1 MFIERNRREQ
11 LRNAR
16 GRRLKKGACSRR
28 IELCSSTSRVS
39 CPNQRY
45 CFLLVLS
52 IVPRYPKTF
61 LPSTEVYIGARNFS
75 NHRNLQRSKVTCISE
90 SLLALCLYAV
100 TNATKNIEFP
110 TCIDRWVEKATI
122 PRIAKRLESADLL
135 PSHVGA
141 HRYCGIAVEFSFTQ

>member
-1 MFIERNRREQ
+1 MFIERDRREQ
-11 LRNAR
+11 LPNAR
-16 GRRLKKGACSRR
+16 GGCLEKNACSRC
-28 IELCSSTSRVS
+28 IELCSSTGRVS
-39 CPNQRY
+39 RLNQPC

-52 IVPRYPKTF
+52 ILPRYPKAF
-61 LPSTEVYIGARNFS
+61 LPSMVYISASNFS

-90 SLLALCLYAV
+90 SLLALSLYAV

-135 PSHVGA
+135 PSDVRA

>member
-1 MFIERNRREQ
+1 MFSERDRREQ
-11 LRNAR
+11 LRNPR

-28 IELCSSTSRVS
+28 IELCSPTSRVS
-39 CPNQRY
+39 CLNQRY

-61 LPSTEVYIGARNFS
+61 LPSTEVYISARNFS

-110 TCIDRWVEKATI
+110 TCIDRRVEKG
-122 PRIAKRLESADLL
+122 LL
-135 PSHVGA
+135 SKE
-141 HRYCGIAVEFSFTQ
+141 CN